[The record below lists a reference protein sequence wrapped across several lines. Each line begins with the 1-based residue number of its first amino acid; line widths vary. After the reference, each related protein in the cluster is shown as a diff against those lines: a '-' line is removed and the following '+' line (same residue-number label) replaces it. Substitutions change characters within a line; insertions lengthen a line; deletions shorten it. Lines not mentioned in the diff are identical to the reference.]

1 MEDRASTSQWRQRA
15 YGRVHVL
22 FVVAT
27 RCCARTCIDVTSNL
41 SLSVYHGA
49 RPPNKPN
56 TQYSK
61 PNNSPPV
68 PRPRSLSNCSHRSDN
83 HKWSGF
89 GTVLSLYFR
98 RRREEATVMSNK
110 DRSGRIRQERGSIAI
125 HGSHGPLVCCNSY
138 FFHVFFCLV
147 GSW

>member
-22 FVVAT
+22 FVVAAV
-27 RCCARTCIDVTSNL
+27 RGHASMSRPIYLYL
-41 SLSVYHGA
+41 SITGA
-49 RPPNKPN
+49 RPPKKPN
-56 TQYSK
+56 TQYSM

-110 DRSGRIRQERGSIAI
+110 DRGGRIRQERGSIAI

-138 FFHVFFCLV
+138 FFHVFFVL
-147 GSW
+147 